1 MATAKPGPK
10 APTRRSSRKGPESQQ
25 QKRVTSERILSD
37 LVDFKK
43 AGGRVEI
50 LGITRVLTRVDEPDD
65 AQKKAAS

>member
-10 APTRRSSRKGPESQQ
+10 APTRRSGRKGPESQQ